1 MPEIQFRELVPV
13 FTFFGSDMFL
23 IQMEKRV
30 LAHTAQYDTQWWT
43 SIDEKIV
50 ADEPNDTNRATLTA
64 SLNANIMA
72 SLLCYHINGQVLR
85 FSLNINLLLV
95 RLAA

>member
-30 LAHTAQYDTQWWT
+30 LVHTTRYDTQWWT
-43 SIDEKIV
+43 SIGEKIV
-50 ADEPNDTNRATLTA
+50 AGEPNDTNRVMLTA
-64 SLNANIMA
+64 SFNANIMA
-72 SLLCYHINGQVLR
+72 SLLCYHIKGQALR
-85 FSLNINLLLV
+85 FSLNINLPLV